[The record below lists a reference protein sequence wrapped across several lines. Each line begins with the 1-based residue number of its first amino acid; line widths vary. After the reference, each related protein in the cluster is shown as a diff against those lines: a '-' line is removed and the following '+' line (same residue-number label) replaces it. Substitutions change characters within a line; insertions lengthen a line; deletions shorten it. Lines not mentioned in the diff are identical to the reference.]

1 MTLEE
6 LNNNELTHLFKQMN
20 SEQQILI
27 LKIAKE
33 FVKQNKKLG
42 DKNDSKVNKKI

>member
-6 LNNNELTHLFKQMN
+6 LNNNELTRLFKQMN

-33 FVKQNKKLG
+33 FVKKDKNLG
-42 DKNDSKVNKKI
+42 DKNDSKINEKI

>member
-1 MTLEE
+1 MTLEK
-6 LNNNELTHLFKQMN
+6 LNNNELTCLFKQMN

-33 FVKQNKKLG
+33 FVKKNKKSG
-42 DKNDSKVNKKI
+42 DKNDSKVNEKI